1 MKLCDYKENVL
12 YEGTVFRFRGKEPFE
27 KSVDFMLVC
36 YPDTE
41 SGFALYCI
49 SGYHKGKLEVCLPK
63 EALGKTCRA
72 VLVECGFLSNP
83 EEERLLQEKAYQMKL
98 AMVLG
103 ASYIQSGETQEGES
117 LI

>member
-72 VLVECGFLSNP
+72 VLVEWVLENWNRWIYQECP
-83 EEERLLQEKAYQMKL
+83 VEE
-98 AMVLG
+98 VTV
-103 ASYIQSGETQEGES
+103 I
-117 LI
+117 I

>member
-36 YPDTE
+36 YTDTE

-72 VLVECGFLSNP
+72 VLVEWVLENWN
-83 EEERLLQEKAYQMKL
+83 RWIYQECP
-98 AMVLG
+98 VEDVTV
-103 ASYIQSGETQEGES
+103 I
-117 LI
+117 I

>member
-72 VLVECGFLSNP
+72 VLVEWVLENWN
-83 EEERLLQEKAYQMKL
+83 RWIYQECP
-98 AMVLG
+98 VEDVNF
-103 ASYIQSGETQEGES
+103 I
-117 LI
+117 I